1 MFAFGKPMNRILPLV
16 LIVFCICTTISAAI
30 PEGYVKQIDLPITVR
45 VDTTD
50 VEVKAVYDLVRNFLS
65 ARPDSLY
72 DNPYWNNDEKEKY
85 PEPFS
90 ARPIIFQSPDII
102 NLFPPLVLSVEKE
115 QEYYCARLLFYRQ
128 GLEEPYKSSN
138 PWAILRLYAKKTDV
152 KKTKE
157 EKKTEKESG
166 IKDHREY
173 RLYDP
178 LKVITKDRHHKRVGP
193 IDYYFPLNYYFEQ
206 RTAQQM
212 AKFCQGIK
220 NKYSL
225 PDVEPIEFY
234 IARNVD
240 ELYQTAGLD
249 YFLGPTAG
257 RSHAPN
263 AQVFSSL
270 GSEWY
275 PHEIVHVFFR
285 DFKPHFI
292 LMEGIATLEGGSMNR
307 SFDELVKELDSF
319 FTVNDTLTFQN
330 ILDSPYLEG
339 GSTIFYTTG
348 AVLCKMAWQKGGAE
362 SVKTLL
368 SGGYQNEELY
378 QTLESVL
385 GVTRDNI
392 TQVLRAKVKEY
403 AAK

>member
-1 MFAFGKPMNRILPLV
+1 MNRIIHTATFFLCLGA
-16 LIVFCICTTISAAI
+16 LTYAAI
-30 PEGYVKQIDLPITVR
+30 PEGYVRQIDLPITVR
-45 VDTTD
+45 VDTSD
-50 VEVKAVYDLVRNFLS
+50 ADVKAVYDLVWNFLS
-65 ARPDSLY
+65 TRPDSLY
-72 DNPYWNNDEKEKY
+72 DNPYWNNDEKKKY
-85 PEPFS
+85 PEPFP
-90 ARPIIFQSPDII
+90 ARTMIFQSPDII
-102 NLFPPLVLSVEKE
+102 NSFPPLVLSIEKE
-115 QEYYCARLLFYRQ
+115 GDYYCVRLLFYRE
-128 GLEEPYKSSN
+128 GLEHPHKSSN
-138 PWAILRLYAKKTDV
+138 PWAILRLYTKKSDV
-152 KKTKE
+152 NKTKQ
-157 EKKTEKESG
+157 EKKLEKESG

-178 LKVITKDRHHKRVGP
+178 LKITTKDWRYKRVGP
-193 IDYYFPLNYYFEQ
+193 IDYYFPFNYYFDQ

-212 AKFCQGIK
+212 AIFCQGLK

-240 ELYQTAGLD
+240 EISQAVGLD
-249 YFLGPTAG
+249 YFLGPTSG

-263 AQVFSSL
+263 SQVFSAL

-275 PHEIVHVFFR
+275 PHEIVHIFFR
-285 DFKPHFI
+285 EFKPHFI

-319 FTVNDTLTFQN
+319 FTINDTLTFQN

-339 GSTIFYTTG
+339 GTTIYYTTG
-348 AVLCKMAWQKGGAE
+348 AVLCKMAWEKKGAE
-362 SVKTLL
+362 TVKTLL

-385 GVTRDNI
+385 GVTRENI
-392 TQVLRAKVKEY
+392 TQILRAKVKEY
-403 AAK
+403 AGK